1 VADTETTSR
10 RPYLV
15 RAMHEWISDNL
26 QTPHLIVDAAYTGV
40 DVPRQYVKDGKIVL
54 NVSHSATQELHL
66 GNDVIGF
73 RARFGGAPMTVTVP
87 LDAVLGI
94 YSRESG
100 DGMLFGAEEN
110 GEPDPDNPSPPDDA
124 TRISDSKRS
133 HLKVVK

>member
-1 VADTETTSR
+1 
-10 RPYLV
+10 
-15 RAMHEWISDNL
+15 
-26 QTPHLIVDAAYTGV
+26 
-40 DVPRQYVKDGKIVL
+40 
-54 NVSHSATQELHL
+54 
-66 GNDVIGF
+66 
-73 RARFGGAPMTVTVP
+73 MTVTVP

-110 GEPDPDNPSPPDDA
+110 GEPDPDNPSPPDDS